1 MPVTVSQYK
10 NELLNEIEGMS
21 ADKLRQILD
30 FICFI
35 KAKEVIDPSQSW
47 FWTKQWQKMEGDADN
62 DKHAGNIVGNG
73 TLDDL
78 LSELKQ

>member
-1 MPVTVSQYK
+1 MPVTVSEYK
-10 NELLNEIEGMS
+10 NELLSEIEGMS

-30 FICFI
+30 FVCFI

-47 FWTKQWQKMEGDADN
+47 FWTKQWQKMEHMADN
-62 DKHAGNIVGNG
+62 DKNTGNIIGNG
-73 TLDDL
+73 TLNDL